1 MRLPFFYIELNNA
14 TSMKKKLLW
23 LMATALLTAS
33 CYNEGTLVNNPAP
46 LLQYQHK
53 PTEARLLTLAKSY
66 AEAINQNLKDHV
78 IHPGQYADYGVAL
91 AKLGLQEQA
100 NVMFNNEKTF
110 FPNSTK
116 YVEFLKRTYTPNLF
130 ADNHFDTSKIDV
142 KALDSIRVEY
152 TPEELAAQQELEAD
166 PEYQKMLKLQQLEEK
181 EAKAA
186 AVKKAREE
194 RAKAKKAER
203 KAQTKAREKEKRE
216 KEQVKKA
223 AEKERAKAKKAEQKA
238 KEEAKKAERKAKEEA
253 KKAEIEAKK
262 AAEKAEIEAKKA
274 AEKAAAEAKQA
285 EQKAQKEAEKAALK
299 AQKEAEKAQKEAER
313 EAEKAAKKAQKE
325 ASKASQ
331 ESDVEAEDE

>member
-1 MRLPFFYIELNNA
+1 
-14 TSMKKKLLW
+14 MKKKLLW

-66 AEAINQNLKDHV
+66 AEAINQNLKDQV

-216 KEQVKKA
+216 KEQAKKA

-262 AAEKAEIEAKKA
+262 AAEKAAADAKK
-274 AEKAAAEAKQA
+274 A

-299 AQKEAEKAQKEAER
+299 AQKEAEK
-313 EAEKAAKKAQKE
+313 AEKAAKKAQKE

>member
-1 MRLPFFYIELNNA
+1 
-14 TSMKKKLLW
+14 MKKKLLW

-53 PTEARLLTLAKSY
+53 PTEARLLALAKCY

-142 KALDSIRVEY
+142 KALESIRVEY

-181 EAKAA
+181 EAKADDDA
-186 AVKKAREE
+186 GSRLM
-194 RAKAKKAER
+194 
-203 KAQTKAREKEKRE
+203 
-216 KEQVKKA
+216 
-223 AEKERAKAKKAEQKA
+223 
-238 KEEAKKAERKAKEEA
+238 
-253 KKAEIEAKK
+253 IEAVVRDRT
-262 AAEKAEIEAKKA
+262 EPG
-274 AEKAAAEAKQA
+274 
-285 EQKAQKEAEKAALK
+285 L
-299 AQKEAEKAQKEAER
+299 
-313 EAEKAAKKAQKE
+313 
-325 ASKASQ
+325 
-331 ESDVEAEDE
+331 